1 MKKKQMIAL
10 IFSLFFLN
18 LVVISLP
25 ARGERRKNCGR
36 YPVVYAVDNRK
47 KEFKLCL
54 FSTEYNKHGT
64 IYRVGFPSSSAD
76 TIYKGKDG
84 DAILQDWQGCGRG
97 PCPPPPRE
105 YGTWKKTSQYYLFNF
120 PTVRLYI
127 PIP

>member
-1 MKKKQMIAL
+1 MC
-10 IFSLFFLN
+10 
-18 LVVISLP
+18 LV
-25 ARGERRKNCGR
+25 
-36 YPVVYAVDNRK
+36 
-47 KEFKLCL
+47 
-54 FSTEYNKHGT
+54 STEYNKHGT

-105 YGTWKKTSQYYLFNF
+105 YGTWKKTNQYYLFYF
-120 PTVRLYI
+120 PRGQMYI

>member
-1 MKKKQMIAL
+1 MKKMQMMAL
-10 IFSLFFLN
+10 TFSLFFLN

-47 KEFKLCL
+47 NEFKLCL
-54 FSTEYNKHGT
+54 VSTEYNKHGT

-105 YGTWKKTSQYYLFNF
+105 YGTWKKTNQYYLFYF
-120 PTVRLYI
+120 PRGQLYI